1 VKNRISKT
9 LTIFYILCCYVL
21 LQFGWWAY
29 QLVQLNKEN
38 ISLTPF
44 DNGHLAE
51 REFLNKLFMIFGEG
65 VVFLIL
71 IIIGAAYILRSF
83 RREIQLARRQQNF
96 LLSITHELKTPI
108 STIKLYLQTLLKR
121 DLDEVKKK
129 EAIDTMLDENER
141 LYSLVGKMLLAAK
154 MEDSTFSLSKEKV
167 NVSSLVLKIAARL
180 RSNHLLIETNLDDN
194 VEMNIDSEAIDTALS
209 NLIDNAI
216 KYSAEKILVSL
227 TQTGKQIVLSVA
239 DDGQG
244 IADEEKERIFQRFY
258 RVGSEDTRK
267 TKGTGLGLYIV
278 KTLVEMH
285 NGVISV
291 SNNSSK
297 GSIFAIQFNVD

>member
-1 VKNRISKT
+1 MKNRISRT

-38 ISLTPF
+38 ISLTQF
-44 DNGHLAE
+44 DNGQLAE
-51 REFLNKLFMIFGEG
+51 REFLNKLFMISGEG
-65 VVFLIL
+65 FVFLIL

-129 EAIDTMLDENER
+129 DAIATMLHENER
-141 LYSLVGKMLLAAK
+141 LNVLVGKMLLAAK
-154 MEDSTFSLSKEKV
+154 IDDSDFKLNREKV
-167 NVSSLVLKIAARL
+167 DLSALVAAEVGRH
-180 RSNHLLIETNLDDN
+180 SYENTT
-194 VEMNIDSEAIDTALS
+194 IDTELGNEILASIDTESIDTILS
-209 NLIDNAI
+209 NLIDNAV
-216 KYSAEKILVSL
+216 KYDSTRVVISLKKENSQILLMVS
-227 TQTGKQIVLSVA
+227 
-239 DDGQG
+239 DNGQG
-244 IADEEKERIFQRFY
+244 IEEVEKVKIFERFY
-258 RVGSEDTRK
+258 RTGSEDTRQ

-278 KTLVEMH
+278 KTLIEMH
-285 NGVISV
+285 GGLITV
-291 SNNSSK
+291 SNNSEK
-297 GSIFAIQFNVD
+297 GSTFTIQFNAE